1 MYATDFMYDKHCLSD
16 FGMIICD
23 FDGKSGAESVSAGS
37 QLTFN
42 LVKPL
47 GQNKWNNYSSSYSEY
62 LTSNPIQICKNPC
75 KASSQ
80 EELELTAH
88 DISELNRWLN
98 RKQFCKFK
106 ILQDDYIDIYFEGSF
121 NVNQINIG
129 GKCYGLEL
137 TLTTNRPY
145 GFLEPVTYSI
155 VTNAKNETI
164 SLYDQS
170 DEIGYIYPDMTIRCL
185 ESGNLK
191 IQNSIEDDR
200 NFYLANVESGEIITL
215 HGEEQIIESNRSSH
229 NIYDD
234 FNFKFPRICNTYENK
249 NNVLTFSIPIECTLT
264 YSPIRKVGI

>member
-62 LTSNPIQICKNPC
+62 LTSNPFQVCKNPC

-121 NVNQINIG
+121 NINQINIG
-129 GKCYGLEL
+129 GVCYGLEL

-155 VTNAKNETI
+155 VTSKDNE
-164 SLYDQS
+164 SVSFYDQS
-170 DEIGYIYPDMTIRCL
+170 DEISHIYPDMTIKCL
-185 ESGNLK
+185 KSGNLK
-191 IQNSIEDDR
+191 ITNSIEDR
-200 NFYLANVESGEIITL
+200 YFYLGNVQSGEVITL
-215 HGEEQIIESNRSSH
+215 HGAEQIIESNYSSH
-229 NIYDD
+229 SIYDD
-234 FNFKFPRICNTYENK
+234 FNFKFLRIVNTYENK
-249 NNVLTFSIPIECTLT
+249 NNILTFSIPVECTLT
-264 YSPIRKVGI
+264 YSPIKKVGF

>member
-1 MYATDFMYDKHCLSD
+1 MYAIDFMYDKHCLSD
-16 FGMIICD
+16 FGMMICD
-23 FDGKSGAESVSAGS
+23 FDGKSGTESVSAGS

-62 LTSNPIQICKNPC
+62 LTSNPFQICKNPC
-75 KASSQ
+75 KAFSQ
-80 EELELTAH
+80 EELELTTH
-88 DISELNRWLN
+88 DISELSRWLN

-121 NVNQINIG
+121 NINQINIG

-155 VTNAKNETI
+155 NTTNKNETVFLI
-164 SLYDQS
+164 DVS
-170 DEIGYIYPDMTIRCL
+170 DEIGYIYPDMVIKCL
-185 ESGNLK
+185 DAGNLK
-191 IQNSIEDDR
+191 IINSIENDR
-200 NFYLANVESGEIITL
+200 SFYLANVTNGEIITL

-229 NIYDD
+229 DIYND
-234 FNFKFPRICNTYENK
+234 FNFKFPRIANTYENK
-249 NNVLTFSIPIECTLT
+249 NNVLCFSLPVECTLT
-264 YSPIRKVGI
+264 YSPIRKVGF